1 MIDDSLINPFNMNPK
16 SELPFAP
23 QDVPLWTEYNYF
35 FGYDPVQQTGI
46 SMHAGREPWDT
57 QTWRITFGIYVPGG
71 EQLLVAKYVSRGGH
85 ARGGGAGPIRI
96 TCVEPMRLWT
106 LEFDGAVQPVSR
118 AHSMAAAH
126 VDTPSESAKFFLN
139 FHGAGPMWDLH
150 QLMKGQSWGSE
161 HFEQICRVTGQI
173 TYRGKTYTINGGG
186 VRDHSAGP
194 RDYAPVVSD
203 FWLNMLFSNGAV
215 IMAQT
220 VRTETAEIRNG
231 YIFRNDGSPL
241 EIAEI
246 VEGPVVNTVD
256 TPRASVEKDPLMD
269 ERLRKFSFVLKTKA
283 GLETVHGEIQHSI
296 ATSYIAPND
305 ELLGTAFHLV
315 DTTQPKALQLTES
328 AAIYTWKGVKG
339 VGTRERVARI
349 VTLR

>member
-1 MIDDSLINPFNMNPK
+1 MIDASLINPFGMSPQA
-16 SELPFAP
+16 ELPHAP
-23 QDVPLWTEYNYF
+23 QAVPLWTEYNYF

-46 SMHAGREPWDT
+46 SMHAGREPWDP

-71 EQLLVAKYVSRGGH
+71 EQLLVAKYVSRDGH

-96 TCVEPMRLWT
+96 TCVEPFRLWT
-106 LEFDGAVQPVSR
+106 VEFDGAVQPVSR
-118 AHSMAAAH
+118 QQNMAGAH
-126 VDTPSESAKFFLN
+126 VDTPSVPAKFFLC

-150 QLMKGQSWGSE
+150 QHMKGQSWGSA
-161 HFEQICRVTGQI
+161 HWEQMCRVTGEMSFG
-173 TYRGKTYTINGGG
+173 GKTYTINGGG
-186 VRDHSAGP
+186 VRDHSVGP
-194 RDYAPVVSD
+194 RDYAGVVSD
-203 FWLNMLFSNGAV
+203 FWLNMLFENGAA

-220 VRTETAEIRNG
+220 VRTESMEIRNG

-241 EIAEI
+241 EVTEI
-246 VEGPVVNTVD
+246 VEGPMVNAVD

-269 ERLRKFSFVLKTKA
+269 ESLRKFRFVIRTKA
-283 GLETVHGEIQHSI
+283 GFETIEGEIQHSV

-315 DTTQPKALQLTES
+315 ETTQPKAMQLTES
-328 AAIYTWKGVKG
+328 ATVYTWNGVKG

-349 VTLR
+349 ATLR